1 VGDRA
6 NEVKGGVLWPD
17 CITGGGQDPGGQPAL
32 GSDTVL
38 IPMIVEILRFRLAA
52 GVDESVFEAADKR
65 VQTEFAYQ
73 QPGLVRR
80 TTARGRD
87 GSWMVIDVWGSDA
100 DADRAGEH
108 WGQDAVTEVFTRL
121 VDVAS
126 LTSERFE
133 TLD

>member
-1 VGDRA
+1 MV
-6 NEVKGGVLWPD
+6 
-17 CITGGGQDPGGQPAL
+17 
-32 GSDTVL
+32 
-38 IPMIVEILRFRLAA
+38 VEIVRFRLAEGA
-52 GVDESVFEAADKR
+52 DESAFRAADKR

-73 QPGLVRR
+73 QPGLLRR
-80 TTARGRD
+80 TTGHGHD
-87 GSWMVIDVWGSDA
+87 GSWIVIDVWDTYA

-108 WGQDAVTEVFTRL
+108 WGQHPATEAFTRL

>member
-1 VGDRA
+1 MV
-6 NEVKGGVLWPD
+6 
-17 CITGGGQDPGGQPAL
+17 
-32 GSDTVL
+32 
-38 IPMIVEILRFRLAA
+38 VEILRFRLAA
-52 GVDESVFEAADKR
+52 GVDESAFRAADKR

-80 TTARGRD
+80 TTARGHD
-87 GSWMVIDVWGSDA
+87 GSWTVIDMWGSDA
-100 DADRAGEH
+100 DADRASER
-108 WGQDAVTEVFTRL
+108 WGRDAVTEAFTRL